1 MFRLPSYLFL
11 TSFYL
16 VLIAIHNL
24 KDKNKYSPWT
34 DHISNFLLILAK
46 FRTYFKKLWR
56 EREGRPMA
64 FMVAILLSFLARS
77 LSGKLF
83 NMKFIIK

>member
-34 DHISNFLLILAK
+34 DHISNFLLILANFVLILK
-46 FRTYFKKLWR
+46 NYGGRGKGGQWLLWWPYYYRFWR
-56 EREGRPMA
+56 E
-64 FMVAILLSFLARS
+64 V
-77 LSGKLF
+77 
-83 NMKFIIK
+83 